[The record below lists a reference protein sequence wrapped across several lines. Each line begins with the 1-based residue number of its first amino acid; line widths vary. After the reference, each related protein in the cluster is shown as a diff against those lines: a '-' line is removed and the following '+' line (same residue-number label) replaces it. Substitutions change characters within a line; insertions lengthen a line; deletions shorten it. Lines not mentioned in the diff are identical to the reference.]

1 MKYDL
6 NYFAFN
12 QYRAYK
18 VYSYL
23 ATFET
28 DIAFKRILLDL
39 AKHELDH
46 YKFWL
51 RFSSKKEFFI
61 SSIYLFWFKFV
72 RKVLGLTFT
81 ARYLERNEEELI
93 AHYKTF
99 LEKTTDLSIRKEIR
113 RVIKHEE
120 ENEREL
126 IGQIKEEKVAFISS
140 IILGLNDGLIE
151 LTGALV
157 GFAFA
162 LRENLVVALTGSI
175 TGLAASL
182 SMASSAYMQA
192 KYEPGKDARKAA
204 IYTGI
209 TYIIVVLLLL
219 MPFIF
224 SSTIFIALGFLLG
237 IIFLIIT
244 SVSYYTAILFNRS
257 FRKQFG
263 QMALFS
269 LGVALIT
276 FLIGLVL
283 RYFVGVEA

>member
-6 NYFAFN
+6 DYFAFN

-18 VYSYL
+18 VYSTL
-23 ATFET
+23 AFVET
-28 DIAFKRILLDL
+28 DAGFKRILNDL

-46 YKFWL
+46 YHFWL
-51 RFSSKKEFFI
+51 RFSRRKEFSV
-61 SSIYLFWFKFV
+61 SSLYLFWFKLV

-99 LEKTTDLSIRKEIR
+99 LSKTTELSLRKEVQ

-162 LRENLVVALTGSI
+162 LRENVMVALTGSI

-209 TYIIVVLLLL
+209 TYIIVVGLLLI
-219 MPFIF
+219 PFIF
-224 SSTIFIALGFLLG
+224 SSTVYIALGFLLG
-237 IIFLIIT
+237 IIFLIIS
-244 SVSYYTAILFNRS
+244 SVSYYTAILFDRS
-257 FRKQFG
+257 FKRQFG
-263 QMALFS
+263 QMTLFS

-276 FLIGLVL
+276 FLIGLLL
-283 RYFVGVEA
+283 RYFVGVGV